1 MPLQT
6 GARTTFNDTVGL
18 KIDLSDMLPVI
29 ITPSDT
35 PLFTRLPKK
44 SPTQPAILHQWL
56 EDTLP
61 ASSDALGGNYTA
73 SAGTF
78 TATDFTL
85 FKKGY
90 VLKIESE
97 LWRVSAT
104 PTTTTVSITPAYAG
118 STSANHTTPLTV
130 EIVGYAVTDGADPEA
145 FATTNRTVA
154 SNYMQVF
161 QEKIEVSDLDLW
173 AGGYGIQDKYSYEVE
188 KWLRVLAIRSE
199 KGIIH
204 GRANSD
210 STNNTRTFG
219 GLLSF
224 ITTNAT
230 NVAGALTETN
240 LNDSIQN
247 AYTAGGVPS
256 LIVAS
261 PKQRRKITGLIAATQ
276 KYYPRVTGSEAAGG
290 SVTQYISD
298 FGTLDVI
305 TDRHLPADTI
315 LVLEEGNVAVV
326 EGMPFTLENLGRTGT
341 ARKGQIV
348 GWYTLEVKAQAH
360 SAVMTG
366 LT

>member
-1 MPLQT
+1 MANQT

-29 ITPSDT
+29 TTPSDT

-44 SPTQPAILHQWL
+44 APVQPAILHQWL

-61 ASSDALGGNYTA
+61 ASTDALGAMYTA
-73 SAGTF
+73 AGGTIVV
-78 TATDFTL
+78 TDFTL

-90 VLKIESE
+90 VLKIEAE
-97 LWRVSAT
+97 LMRVTTT
-104 PTTTTVSITPAYAG
+104 PTTTTVTVSTAYAG
-118 STSANHTTPLTV
+118 TANVNHANAV
-130 EIVGYAVTDGADPEA
+130 AIDIIGYAVTDGADPEQ

-161 QEKIEVSDLDLW
+161 QEKIEVSDLDMW

-230 NVAGALTETN
+230 AVAGALTETN
-240 LNDSIQN
+240 LNDSIQL
-247 AYTAGGVPS
+247 AYAAGGVPT

-276 KYYPRVTGSEAAGG
+276 KYYPRMGGSEAAGG

-305 TDRHLPADTI
+305 TDRHLPTDTI
-315 LVLEEGNVAVV
+315 FILEEGNVAVI

-348 GWYTLEVKAQAH
+348 GWYTVEVKAQAH